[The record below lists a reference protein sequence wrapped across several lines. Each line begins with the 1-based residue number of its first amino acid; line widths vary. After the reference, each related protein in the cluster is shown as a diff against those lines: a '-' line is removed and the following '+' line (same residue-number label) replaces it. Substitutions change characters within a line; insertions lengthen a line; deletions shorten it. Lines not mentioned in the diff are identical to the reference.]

1 MVWSVNQDDDSFS
14 ALEGLTGHKL
24 DHFNDELKKSQVT
37 DTGHWS
43 SLNGQKC
50 KLSDCG
56 KGGIKCDPGF
66 AIAPGGSKIKD
77 NCGGAGDRIVCC
89 PVDSMPT
96 TCVSELAPCTTMLI
110 VSSNG
115 VAVRPADRAMVN
127 ATRTRVPSFT
137 HDMLQST
144 VSDQASK
151 LSAVRRQ
158 VSQP

>member
-1 MVWSVNQDDDSFS
+1 MVWSVDQDDDNFS
-14 ALEGLTGHKL
+14 ALEGLTGHRL
-24 DHFNDELKKSQVT
+24 DDFSDELKKSQVT

-56 KGGIKCDPGF
+56 NSDITCDPGF
-66 AIAPGGSKIKD
+66 AMAPGGTQIKD
-77 NCGGAGDRIVCC
+77 NCGGAGGRIVCC

-96 TCVSELAPCTTMLI
+96 ACVSEIDPCNIMLI
-110 VSSNG
+110 VCRNG
-115 VAVRPADRAMVN
+115 VVVRPPKCATVN
-127 ATRTRVPSFT
+127 ATRVRVPYIT
-137 HDMLQST
+137 HDMLRSP

-158 VSQP
+158 VSPP

>member
-1 MVWSVNQDDDSFS
+1 MVWSVDQDDDNFS
-14 ALEGLTGHKL
+14 ALEGLTGRKL
-24 DHFNDELKKSQVT
+24 DDFSDELKKSQVT

-56 KGGIKCDPGF
+56 NGDQQCDPGF
-66 AIAPGGSKIKD
+66 AIAPGGQQIKD
-77 NCGGAGDRIVCC
+77 NCGGAGGRIVCC

-96 TCVSELAPCTTMLI
+96 ACVSENASCKTILI
-110 VSSNG
+110 VCSNG
-115 VAVRPADRAMVN
+115 VVVRQPKCATVN
-127 ATRTRVPSFT
+127 ATRVRVPYFT
-137 HDMLQST
+137 PDMLRSP

-151 LSAVRRQ
+151 LSAARRR